1 MNNRTLY
8 LLLLFISSVV
18 LTSCAGVEPLPASC
32 NNCAVINFVN
42 KKDAETIDTLQ
53 YISRVRGLQGD
64 ELNREYTSVLQALA
78 KQKTAVNRIK
88 LAFLLCLPNTNFKD
102 DVRANSLLAEVFEDK
117 KDNSSIANLAALLA
131 NQTYELKRQEERFQK
146 MNQAMKDEQK
156 RADQLQQKLDALKNI
171 EKSIIQRESKTVPSK

>member
-1 MNNRTLY
+1 MINRTLSLY
-8 LLLLFISSVV
+8 LFFILSTV
-18 LTSCAGVEPLPASC
+18 LTSCAGVEPLPATC
-32 NNCAVINFVN
+32 GTCAVISFVN

-64 ELNREYTSVLQALA
+64 ELSREYSLAQQALA
-78 KQKTAVNRIK
+78 KQKTAANRIK
-88 LAFLLCLPNTNFKD
+88 LAFLMCLPYTSFKD
-102 DVRANSLLAEVFEDK
+102 DVRANALLAEVFEDK
-117 KDNSSIANLAALLA
+117 KDNGSIVNLAALLA

-146 MNQAMKDEQK
+146 SNQIMKDEQK